1 MRRWAEHVGEK
12 RRGAY
17 MMWWGYLKE
26 MDLLEDRGVE
36 GRIILEWI

>member
-1 MRRWAEHVGEK
+1 VGE

-17 MMWWGYLKE
+17 IVWERYLKE
-26 MDLLEDRGVE
+26 RNPLEDQGVE